1 MIELKN
7 IYTTF
12 ENNVVHDDLNLKIET
27 GKTKVVIG
35 GSGVGKSVLIKIIN
49 KLILP
54 QSGSIFVDDCDILAM
69 KEKEFKEIRKKMSVL
84 FQGAALFDSMSVME
98 NVIFPLRR
106 FAKMKEKEMKEI
118 AIEKLAMVGLNNI
131 EDKYPYELS
140 GGMAKRVGLARAI
153 VMNPSYIFYDEPTTG
168 IDPVMAG
175 IINDL
180 IIKTQKELHTTAIVV
195 THDMKSAFTVA
206 DEIAMI
212 YKGKII
218 FDGTPEEIKKCDN
231 MHIKNFI
238 NGDAE
243 EIPDKLGLL

>member
-1 MIELKN
+1 
-7 IYTTF
+7 
-12 ENNVVHDDLNLKIET
+12 
-27 GKTKVVIG
+27 
-35 GSGVGKSVLIKIIN
+35 
-49 KLILP
+49 
-54 QSGSIFVDDCDILAM
+54 
-69 KEKEFKEIRKKMSVL
+69 
-84 FQGAALFDSMSVME
+84 
-98 NVIFPLRR
+98 
-106 FAKMKEKEMKEI
+106 
-118 AIEKLAMVGLNNI
+118 
-131 EDKYPYELS
+131 
-140 GGMAKRVGLARAI
+140 MAKRVGLARAI